1 MIKMA
6 SWTPHLARGDL
17 IPNVLFKMRI
27 RVGKVGQNPFE
38 WKNIYSQD
46 LFKNKR
52 CVLFSFT
59 WCIYSCLFK

>member
-6 SWTPHLARGDL
+6 SWTPHLAKGDL

-38 WKNIYSQD
+38 WKNIY
-46 LFKNKR
+46 LEF
-52 CVLFSFT
+52 
-59 WCIYSCLFK
+59 I